1 MRRCVTTYAATLDEI
16 QAGLG
21 DAARLSLPRL
31 ERSNATSQARRL
43 IIGAGFGSTAT
54 HTLTHALGVL
64 KLEASHDHTSPMRNG
79 IKFPAATRSWRSGF
93 NRFRHPRFRSGP
105 GLASCMDELHT
116 MDVTAGLEYVDAVVD
131 MPTAEFFLPLFAAF
145 PNARV
150 ILTTRSGSSWAASR
164 LKKHP
169 ETFAPYLNPCGQRTR
184 DYEASD
190 LARMTDAHADFV
202 RCAVAPERLF
212 EFNVSTPPRINTL
225 ALARRINETAGFLA
239 PTGRTVLDD
248 ADCYASQYDD
258 LLASHC
264 SGSLSLCDK
273 PRLREHWATTG
284 KLEGRTFGCVPVPH
298 SGRRRRPSKT
308 DSVGTT
314 QAT

>member
-1 MRRCVTTYAATLDEI
+1 MRIARTPRNVRIGNWSSGTLRRCVTTYAATLDEI

-150 ILTTRSGSSWAASR
+150 ILTTRSGSSW
-164 LKKHP
+164 
-169 ETFAPYLNPCGQRTR
+169 
-184 DYEASD
+184 
-190 LARMTDAHADFV
+190 
-202 RCAVAPERLF
+202 
-212 EFNVSTPPRINTL
+212 
-225 ALARRINETAGFLA
+225 
-239 PTGRTVLDD
+239 GR
-248 ADCYASQYDD
+248 A
-258 LLASHC
+258 
-264 SGSLSLCDK
+264 
-273 PRLREHWATTG
+273 
-284 KLEGRTFGCVPVPH
+284 
-298 SGRRRRPSKT
+298 RRRRARSGGPRGDRRSSRGSSGCRRAPRPRCGSWRPAPRSRHPRRGPSRRP
-308 DSVGTT
+308 
-314 QAT
+314 